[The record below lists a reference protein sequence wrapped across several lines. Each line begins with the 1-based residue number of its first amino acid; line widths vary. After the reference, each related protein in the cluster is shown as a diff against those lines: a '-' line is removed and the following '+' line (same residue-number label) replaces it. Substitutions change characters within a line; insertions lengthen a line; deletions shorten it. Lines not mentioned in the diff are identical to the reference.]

1 MSNDQARTG
10 FGRRMVVGGA
20 LLLGLTGSVIGWFAP
35 RGGNGQVVADDP
47 ALAGLPKLQV
57 AREFPTPGPIASM
70 IWSSDG
76 AKLAAANLGIAAGI
90 PFSTI
95 SLPNPFG
102 KRITIWNAD
111 GQLLQTLQRPNFFFR
126 ADSTFAFVAGNRQIV
141 APAFDAGG
149 LVVHVF
155 DAETGDIA
163 HEVAGPYPDGP
174 QKKNWAN
181 LLLASPDQSVL
192 AVAFGNDLP
201 VILYSTRDW
210 NKLAELSEVLQVSG
224 LSPHA
229 LAFSND
235 GRFLAVAAGHAIVV
249 YDLTIQRVAQR
260 INAYPEPGGHV
271 VIGAAF
277 SPDGTKLAVAGHASR
292 EPVRIFNVSD
302 GLLVAAYSE
311 PVYETG
317 DGLTWSRDGRFIAF
331 MTGGRTR
338 ILHLWDPFRPEPS
351 ERTIELVSGPHSHAI
366 ALSAQA
372 GKLAVDIDQNIRV
385 FNLIR

>member
-1 MSNDQARTG
+1 M
-10 FGRRMVVGGA
+10 
-20 LLLGLTGSVIGWFAP
+20 P
-35 RGGNGQVVADDP
+35 
-47 ALAGLPKLQV
+47 
-57 AREFPTPGPIASM
+57 
-70 IWSSDG
+70 
-76 AKLAAANLGIAAGI
+76 LAAANIVRSCPDDWKQGI
-90 PFSTI
+90 
-95 SLPNPFG
+95 
-102 KRITIWNAD
+102 
-111 GQLLQTLQRPNFFFR
+111 
-126 ADSTFAFVAGNRQIV
+126 
-141 APAFDAGG
+141 
-149 LVVHVF
+149 
-155 DAETGDIA
+155 
-163 HEVAGPYPDGP
+163 
-174 QKKNWAN
+174 NWAN

-210 NKLAELSEVLQVSG
+210 NKLAELSGVLQVSG
-224 LSPHA
+224 LSP
-229 LAFSND
+229 
-235 GRFLAVAAGHAIVV
+235 
-249 YDLTIQRVAQR
+249 
-260 INAYPEPGGHV
+260 AYPEPGGHV

-302 GLLVAAYSE
+302 ALLVAAHSE

-372 GKLAVDIDQNIRV
+372 GKLAVDIEQNIRV